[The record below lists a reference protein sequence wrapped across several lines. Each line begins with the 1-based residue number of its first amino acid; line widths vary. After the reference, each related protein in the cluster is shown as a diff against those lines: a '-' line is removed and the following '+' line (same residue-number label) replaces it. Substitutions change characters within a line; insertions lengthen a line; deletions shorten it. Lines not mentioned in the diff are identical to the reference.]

1 MDKLNFW
8 ETIKAE
14 VKEARTAQKAYNKQV
29 SQINKRLYY
38 LPVIFHTLCVATV
51 AFLLFGIVRFS
62 WYVTW
67 QAEEKPQ
74 PVYTCPVAH
83 CTPCSLPETGAN

>member
-8 ETIKAE
+8 ETIRAE
-14 VKEARTAQKAYNKQV
+14 IREAKKAQKIYNTQV

-38 LPVIFHTLCVATV
+38 LPLIFHTLLVTSI
-51 AFLLFGIVRFS
+51 AFLLFCIVRFS
-62 WYVTW
+62 GYVTW

-74 PVYTCPVAH
+74 VAYSCPIAH
-83 CTPCSLPETGAN
+83 CTVLPETGAN